1 MTPRTLILTALA
13 ALPLAAQEGPCASM
27 PAWMLAVNG
36 VEPYATV
43 AAAHFPLPPTEA
55 QVKELPPLQRLEQ
68 ATAIK
73 SVLLLRQLQ
82 RKADAG
88 RITDANN
95 FAAAGFARSLG
106 CPAAFTDLL
115 QAMGNGNLSG
125 AQSYAAEQALE
136 HWVELFGIDVPS
148 MGVMAQYADIPA
160 EQYEKIITWLPMPVL
175 FRMLPADAVSKP
187 YTAQETAEL
196 IRIFNGLTK
205 CYEAIQ
211 DLPSAE
217 AAVPAT
223 FAAIAYLQQSGL
235 LANHAP
241 ESVTNELRAAAE
253 AYQAQRVRLIHAK
266 FFGSVR
272 LRAVDFFIF

>member
-1 MTPRTLILTALA
+1 MTPRALILAALA
-13 ALPLAAQEGPCASM
+13 ALPLAAQEPCACM
-27 PAWMLAVNG
+27 PAWMLAATG
-36 VEPYATV
+36 HEPYTTV

-55 QVKELPPLQRLEQ
+55 QVKALPPLKRLEQ

-125 AQSYAAEQALE
+125 VQSYAAEQALE
-136 HWVELFGIDVPS
+136 RWVELFGIDVPS
-148 MGVMAQYADIPA
+148 MSVMAQYADIPA

-187 YTAQETAEL
+187 YTAEETAEL
-196 IRIFNGLTK
+196 IRIFNALAK
-205 CYEAIQ
+205 RYEGVQ

-217 AAVPAT
+217 AAVSAT
-223 FAAIAYLQQSGL
+223 YIAISYLQQSGL

-241 ESVTNELRAAAE
+241 ESVTEELRAAAK
-253 AYQAQRVRLIHAK
+253 AYQTQRVRLIHEK
-266 FFGSVR
+266 FYGSVR

>member
-55 QVKELPPLQRLEQ
+55 QVKALPPLQRLEQ
-68 ATAIK
+68 STAIK

-88 RITDANN
+88 RITEANN

-115 QAMGNGNLSG
+115 QTMGNGNLSG

-160 EQYEKIITWLPMPVL
+160 EQYEKIISWLPMPVL
-175 FRMLPADAVSKP
+175 FRLLPPDTP
-187 YTAQETAEL
+187 MQPFTAETAAEL
-196 IRIFNGLTK
+196 GRILTELAK
-205 CYEAIQ
+205 RYERIT
-211 DLPSAE
+211 DTRRAE
-217 AAVPAT
+217 AT
-223 FAAIAYLQQSGL
+223 AAEVFPVISYLQQSGL
-235 LANHAP
+235 SVRDPRTAP
-241 ESVTNELRAAAE
+241 PELKAAAE
-253 AYQAQRVRLIHAK
+253 AYQKQRVRLIHER
-266 FFGSVR
+266 FYGSLR
-272 LRAVDFFIF
+272 LRSIDFFIF

>member
-1 MTPRTLILTALA
+1 MTPRTLILAALA
-13 ALPLAAQEGPCASM
+13 ALPLAAQEPCACM
-27 PAWMLAVNG
+27 PAWMLAVTG
-36 VEPYATV
+36 HEPYATV
-43 AAAHFPLPPTEA
+43 AAEHFPLPPTEA
-55 QVKELPPLQRLEQ
+55 QVKALPPLKRLEQ

-125 AQSYAAEQALE
+125 VQSYAAEQALE
-136 HWVELFGIDVPS
+136 RWVELFGIDVPS
-148 MGVMAQYADIPA
+148 MSVMAQYADIPA
-160 EQYEKIITWLPMPVL
+160 EQYETIITWLPMPVL

-187 YTAQETAEL
+187 YTAEETAEL
-196 IRIFNGLTK
+196 IRIFNALAQR
-205 CYEAIQ
+205 YEGVK

-217 AAVPAT
+217 AAVSAT
-223 FAAIAYLQQSGL
+223 YIAISYLQQSGL

-241 ESVTNELRAAAE
+241 ESVTEELRAAAE
-253 AYQAQRVRLIHAK
+253 AYQTQRVRLIHEK
-266 FFGSVR
+266 FYGSVR

>member
-1 MTPRTLILTALA
+1 MTPRTLILAALA
-13 ALPLAAQEGPCASM
+13 ALPLAAQEPCACM
-27 PAWMLAVNG
+27 PAWMLAVTG
-36 VEPYATV
+36 HEPYATV
-43 AAAHFPLPPTEA
+43 AAEHFPLPPTEA
-55 QVKELPPLQRLEQ
+55 QVKALPPLKRLEQ

-125 AQSYAAEQALE
+125 VQSYAAEQALE
-136 HWVELFGIDVPS
+136 RWVELYGIDVPS
-148 MGVMAQYADIPA
+148 MSVMAQYADIPA
-160 EQYEKIITWLPMPVL
+160 EQYETIITWLPMPVL

-187 YTAQETAEL
+187 YTAEETAEL
-196 IRIFNGLTK
+196 IRIFNALAK
-205 CYEAIQ
+205 RYEGVK

-217 AAVPAT
+217 AAVSAT
-223 FAAIAYLQQSGL
+223 YIAISYLQQSGL

-241 ESVTNELRAAAE
+241 ESVTEELRAAAE
-253 AYQAQRVRLIHAK
+253 AYQTQRVRLIHEK
-266 FFGSVR
+266 FYGSVR